1 MKVFNM
7 ILSHLKKLDYVL
19 IASVLFLS
27 TFGLLMVYSAGY
39 PLGYMKYHDGSYFF
53 MKQLQWLLIG
63 LTFFSAAVFFPYKA
77 YSKLIRFLV
86 KLSFLL
92 LILVLLP
99 GIGMEKNNSQR
110 WIQLGSLIIQPS
122 EAVKLVMVIYFAYVY
137 AKKQRYIADF
147 RKGVMPPLLILAAVF
162 FLILKQPDLGT
173 AVSILLSCGAV
184 LLCAGLRIRH
194 LLLLGTMAG
203 TGIAYFA
210 MTAPYR
216 LKRLTSFSDPFQ
228 NENGDGYQLINSYL
242 AIDSGGLWGNGLGNS
257 VQKLGFL
264 PEAHT
269 DFIMA
274 VISEELGGIGLA
286 MIIGAYLL
294 IMFRGVRI
302 AVQIDDPFGKLLAVG
317 LTFQI
322 MIQAL
327 FNLGA
332 VFGLLP
338 ITGIPLPFVSYGG
351 SSLMFMLMSAGI
363 LVNLSS
369 HVKRGVKKDEAFLL

>member
-351 SSLMFMLMSAGI
+351 SSLMFMLTSAGI

-369 HVKRGVKKDEAFLL
+369 YVKRGVKKERPF

>member
-1 MKVFNM
+1 MFNM
-7 ILSHLKKLDYVL
+7 ILSHLEKLDYVL

-184 LLCAGLRIRH
+184 LLCAGLRIQH

>member
-1 MKVFNM
+1 M

-147 RKGVMPPLLILAAVF
+147 GKGVMPPLLILAAVF

>member
-1 MKVFNM
+1 M
-7 ILSHLKKLDYVL
+7 
-19 IASVLFLS
+19 
-27 TFGLLMVYSAGY
+27 
-39 PLGYMKYHDGSYFF
+39 
-53 MKQLQWLLIG
+53 
-63 LTFFSAAVFFPYKA
+63 
-77 YSKLIRFLV
+77 
-86 KLSFLL
+86 
-92 LILVLLP
+92 
-99 GIGMEKNNSQR
+99 
-110 WIQLGSLIIQPS
+110 
-122 EAVKLVMVIYFAYVY
+122 
-137 AKKQRYIADF
+137 
-147 RKGVMPPLLILAAVF
+147 
-162 FLILKQPDLGT
+162 GT

-203 TGIAYFA
+203 AGIAYFA
-210 MTAPYR
+210 MTASYR

-242 AIDSGGLWGNGLGNS
+242 AIDSGGVWGNGLGNS

-274 VISEELGGIGLA
+274 VISEELGGVGLL

-294 IMFRGVRI
+294 IMLRGVKI
-302 AVQIDDPFGKLLAVG
+302 AAQIDDPFGKLLAVG
-317 LTFQI
+317 ITFQI

-351 SSLMFMLMSAGI
+351 SSLMFMLTSAGI

-369 HVKRGVKKDEAFLL
+369 HVQRGVKKEGPF

>member
-1 MKVFNM
+1 M

-351 SSLMFMLMSAGI
+351 SSLMFMLISAGI

>member
-147 RKGVMPPLLILAAVF
+147 GKGVMPPLLILAAVF

>member
-86 KLSFLL
+86 KLSFLM

-147 RKGVMPPLLILAAVF
+147 GKGVMPPLLILAAVF

-203 TGIAYFA
+203 TGIVYFA
-210 MTAPYR
+210 MTAQYR

-274 VISEELGGIGLA
+274 VITEELGGVGLV

-302 AVQIDDPFGKLLAVG
+302 ASKIDDPFGKLLAVG

>member
-86 KLSFLL
+86 KLSFLM

-147 RKGVMPPLLILAAVF
+147 GKGVMPPLLILAAVF

-203 TGIAYFA
+203 TGIVYFA
-210 MTAPYR
+210 MTAQYR

-274 VISEELGGIGLA
+274 VITEELGGVGLV

-302 AVQIDDPFGKLLAVG
+302 ASKIDDPFGKLLAVG

-351 SSLMFMLMSAGI
+351 SSLMFMLTSAGI

-369 HVKRGVKKDEAFLL
+369 HVKRGVEKERLF

>member
-369 HVKRGVKKDEAFLL
+369 HVKRGVKKDGAFLL

>member
-1 MKVFNM
+1 MKVYNM

>member
-1 MKVFNM
+1 MKVRKM

-27 TFGLLMVYSAGY
+27 SFGLLMVYSAGY

-110 WIQLGSLIIQPS
+110 WIQLGSLMIQPS

-147 RKGVMPPLLILAAVF
+147 GKGVMPPLIILAAVF

-203 TGIAYFA
+203 AGIAYFA
-210 MTAPYR
+210 MTASYR

-242 AIDSGGLWGNGLGNS
+242 AIDSGGVWGNGLGNS

-274 VISEELGGIGLA
+274 VISEELGGVGLL

-294 IMFRGVRI
+294 IMFRGVKI
-302 AVQIDDPFGKLLAVG
+302 AAQIDDPFEKLLAVG
-317 LTFQI
+317 ITFQI

-351 SSLMFMLMSAGI
+351 SSLMFMLTSAGI

-369 HVKRGVKKDEAFLL
+369 HVKRGVKKEGPF

>member
-63 LTFFSAAVFFPYKA
+63 LTFFSAVVFFPYKA

-147 RKGVMPPLLILAAVF
+147 GKGVMPPLLILAAVF

>member
-1 MKVFNM
+1 MKVYNM

-369 HVKRGVKKDEAFLL
+369 HVKRGVKKDGAFLL

>member
-1 MKVFNM
+1 M

>member
-1 MKVFNM
+1 MYNM

-369 HVKRGVKKDEAFLL
+369 HVKRGVKKDGAFLL

>member
-1 MKVFNM
+1 MIVAK

-19 IASVLFLS
+19 IAAVLFLS
-27 TFGLLMVYSAGY
+27 SLGLLMVYSAGY
-39 PLGYMKYHDGSYFF
+39 PLGYIKYDNGSYFF

-63 LTFFSAAVFFPYKA
+63 FTFFGAAAFFPYKA
-77 YSKLIRFLV
+77 YGKVIRFLV
-86 KLSFLL
+86 KFAFLL

-99 GIGMEKNNSQR
+99 MIGVEKNNSQR
-110 WIQLGSLIIQPS
+110 WIHVGSLIIQPS
-122 EAVKLVMVIYFAYVY
+122 EAVKLVMVIYFACVY

-173 AVSILLSCGAV
+173 AVSILLSCGAI
-184 LLCAGLRIRH
+184 LLCAGIRKRH

-210 MTAPYR
+210 ITAPYR
-216 LKRLTSFSDPFQ
+216 MRRLTSFSNPFQ
-228 NENGDGYQLINSYL
+228 DENGDGYQLINSYL
-242 AIDSGGLWGNGLGNS
+242 AIDSGGFWGNGLGKS

-274 VISEELGGIGLA
+274 VVIEELGAVGLL
-286 MIIGAYLL
+286 MMIGAYLL
-294 IMFRGVRI
+294 MMFRGVRI
-302 AVQIDDPFGKLLAVG
+302 AVQINDPFGKLLAIG

-351 SSLMFMLMSAGI
+351 SSLLFMLISAGI

-369 HVKRGVKKDEAFLL
+369 HVKRRKKREAYLL

>member
-1 MKVFNM
+1 MKVHKM

-27 TFGLLMVYSAGY
+27 SFGLLMVYSAGY

-110 WIQLGSLIIQPS
+110 WIQLGSLMIQPS

-147 RKGVMPPLLILAAVF
+147 GKGVMPPLIILAAVF

-203 TGIAYFA
+203 AGIAYFA
-210 MTAPYR
+210 MTASYR

-242 AIDSGGLWGNGLGNS
+242 AIDSGGVWGNGLGNS

-274 VISEELGGIGLA
+274 VISEELGGVGLL

-294 IMFRGVRI
+294 IMLRGVKI
-302 AVQIDDPFGKLLAVG
+302 AAQIDDPFGKLLAVG
-317 LTFQI
+317 ITFQI

-351 SSLMFMLMSAGI
+351 SSLMFMLTSAGI

-369 HVKRGVKKDEAFLL
+369 HVQRGVKKEGPF

>member
-63 LTFFSAAVFFPYKA
+63 LTFFSAAVFFPYKS

-86 KLSFLL
+86 KLSFLM

-147 RKGVMPPLLILAAVF
+147 GKGVMPPLLILAAVF

-203 TGIAYFA
+203 TGIVYFA
-210 MTAPYR
+210 MTAQYR

-274 VISEELGGIGLA
+274 VITEELGGVGLV

-302 AVQIDDPFGKLLAVG
+302 ASKIDDPFGKLLAVG

>member
-63 LTFFSAAVFFPYKA
+63 LTFFSAAVFFLYKA

-147 RKGVMPPLLILAAVF
+147 GKGVMPPLLILAAVF

-203 TGIAYFA
+203 TGIVYFA
-210 MTAPYR
+210 MTAQYR

-274 VISEELGGIGLA
+274 VITEELGGIGLV

-302 AVQIDDPFGKLLAVG
+302 ASKIDDPFGKLLAVG

-369 HVKRGVKKDEAFLL
+369 HVKRGVEKERLF

>member
-86 KLSFLL
+86 KLSFLM

-147 RKGVMPPLLILAAVF
+147 GKGVMPPLLILAAVF

-203 TGIAYFA
+203 TGIVYFA
-210 MTAPYR
+210 MTAQYR

-274 VISEELGGIGLA
+274 VITEELGGVGLV

-294 IMFRGVRI
+294 IMFRGVRV
-302 AVQIDDPFGKLLAVG
+302 ASKIDDPFGKLLAVG

-369 HVKRGVKKDEAFLL
+369 HVKRGVEKERLF

>member
-1 MKVFNM
+1 MKVHKM

-27 TFGLLMVYSAGY
+27 SFGLLMVYSAGY

-110 WIQLGSLIIQPS
+110 WIQLGSLMIQPS

-147 RKGVMPPLLILAAVF
+147 GKGVMPPLIILAAVF

-203 TGIAYFA
+203 AGIAYFA
-210 MTAPYR
+210 MTASYR

-242 AIDSGGLWGNGLGNS
+242 AIDSGGVWGNGLGNS

-274 VISEELGGIGLA
+274 VISEELGGVGLL

-294 IMFRGVRI
+294 IMLRGVKI
-302 AVQIDDPFGKLLAVG
+302 AAQIDDPFGKLLAVG
-317 LTFQI
+317 ITFQI
-322 MIQAL
+322 MI
-327 FNLGA
+327 
-332 VFGLLP
+332 
-338 ITGIPLPFVSYGG
+338 
-351 SSLMFMLMSAGI
+351 
-363 LVNLSS
+363 
-369 HVKRGVKKDEAFLL
+369 

>member
-86 KLSFLL
+86 KLSFLM

-147 RKGVMPPLLILAAVF
+147 GKGVMPPLLILAAVF

-203 TGIAYFA
+203 TGIVYFA
-210 MTAPYR
+210 MTAQYR

-274 VISEELGGIGLA
+274 VITEELGGIGLV

-302 AVQIDDPFGKLLAVG
+302 ASKIDDPFGKLLAVG